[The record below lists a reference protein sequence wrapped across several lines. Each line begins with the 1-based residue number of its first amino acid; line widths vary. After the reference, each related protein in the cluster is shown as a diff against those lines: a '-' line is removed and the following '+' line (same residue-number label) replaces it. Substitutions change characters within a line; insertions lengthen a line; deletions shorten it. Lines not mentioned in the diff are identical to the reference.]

1 MTNGLRRSVKNTMT
15 KWIQTK
21 YEGIRYREHPTRKN
35 GLRPD
40 KYYVIRYR
48 VNGVRKEEALGW
60 ESKGWNLEKVRET
73 FAKLTVAQKTAE
85 GPATLEERRAEVLAA
100 KIEAEVQAHMEEAKR
115 ITLREYWPEYL
126 KAAKLKKKTKSWQ
139 TEDGYFKNWIDELL
153 GHIPMREIGLAQ
165 WDLLMNAMTDAGLS
179 PRTRQYVALTLRQAL
194 DHAFMR
200 KIIPEA
206 PPRAK
211 HIGATL
217 KPDSNRRTRTLTV
230 QELHAIL
237 EALNERDQ
245 AAYRVTL
252 FCALTCARFGE
263 AAGLEWKDVDLVL
276 GSATFRDTKNGTDR
290 IIPLSQTLVDF
301 LRGLKKEK
309 AADAE
314 RKHGLV
320 FPNGDGGIYRQT
332 PQPFRKVVESLGL
345 NEGRDKRDRVV
356 FHSLRH
362 TGATRLG
369 QANTPLRDM
378 MDLAGWKTPSMA
390 LRYQH
395 SGDAGRRRAMAALE
409 GLTQVEPAKVVELF
423 ANDKK

>member
-1 MTNGLRRSVKNTMT
+1 MT

-40 KYYVIRYR
+40 KYYVLRYR

-60 ESKGWNLEKVRET
+60 ESKGWTLDKVRET

-100 KIEAEVQAHMEEAKR
+100 KVEAEVQANREAAKR

-126 KAAKLKKKTKSWQ
+126 KAAKIKKKTKSWQ

-153 GHIPMREIGLAQ
+153 GHIPMREIGLTQ
-165 WDLLMNAMTDAGLS
+165 WDLLMNAMTDAGLT
-179 PRTRQYVALTLRQAL
+179 PRTRQYVALTLRQCL

-211 HIGATL
+211 HVGATL
-217 KPDSNRRTRTLTV
+217 KPDSNRRTRTLTG
-230 QELHAIL
+230 QELQAIL
-237 EALNERDQ
+237 EALAERDQ
-245 AAYRVTL
+245 PAYRVTL

-263 AAGLEWKDVDLVL
+263 AARLEWKDVDLGL
-276 GSATFRDTKNGTDR
+276 GSATFRGTKNGTDR
-290 IIPLSQTLVDF
+290 TIPLSQTLVEF
-301 LRGLKKEK
+301 LRELKQEG
-309 AADAE
+309 DAN
-314 RKHGLV
+314 RDRRNGLV
-320 FPNGDGGIYRQT
+320 FPNGDGTMYRQT

-362 TGATRLG
+362 TGATRLA
-369 QANTPLRDM
+369 QINTPLPDLM
-378 MDLAGWKTPSMA
+378 SLAGWKTASMA
-390 LRYQH
+390 LRYAH
-395 SGDAGRRRAMAALE
+395 SNDASKRRAMSALE
-409 GLTQVEPAKVVELF
+409 SMTQAEPAKVFELF
-423 ANDKK
+423 GGKSS

>member
-1 MTNGLRRSVKNTMT
+1 MT

-60 ESKGWNLEKVRET
+60 ESKGWTLEKVRET

-100 KIEAEVQAHMEEAKR
+100 KVEAEVQASREAAKR

-126 KAAKLKKKTKSWQ
+126 KAAKIKKKAKSWQ

-153 GHIPMREIGLAQ
+153 GHIPMREIGLTQ
-165 WDLLMNAMTDAGLS
+165 WDLLMNAMTDAGLT
-179 PRTRQYVALTLRQAL
+179 PRTRQYVALTLRQCL

-211 HIGATL
+211 HVGATL
-217 KPDSNRRTRTLTV
+217 KPDSNRRTRTLTG
-230 QELHAIL
+230 QELQAIL
-237 EALNERDQ
+237 EALAERDQ
-245 AAYRVTL
+245 PAYRVTL

-263 AAGLEWKDVDLVL
+263 AARLEWKDVDLAL
-276 GSATFRDTKNGTDR
+276 GSATFRGTKNGSDR
-290 IIPLSQTLVDF
+290 TIPLSQTLVEF
-301 LRGLKKEK
+301 LREFKQEG
-309 AADAE
+309 DAN
-314 RKHGLV
+314 RDRRNGLV
-320 FPNGDGGIYRQT
+320 FSNGDGTMYRQT
-332 PQPFRKVVESLGL
+332 PQPFRKAVESLGL

-362 TGATRLG
+362 TGATRLA
-369 QANTPLRDM
+369 QINTPLPDLM
-378 MDLAGWKTPSMA
+378 SLAGWKTASMA
-390 LRYQH
+390 LRYAH
-395 SGDAGRRRAMAALE
+395 SNDASKRRAMSALE
-409 GLTQVEPAKVVELF
+409 SMTQAEPARVVELF
-423 ANDKK
+423 GGKSS

>member
-1 MTNGLRRSVKNTMT
+1 MT

-60 ESKGWNLEKVRET
+60 ESKGWTLDKVRET

-100 KIEAEVQAHMEEAKR
+100 KVEAEVQANREAAKR

-126 KAAKLKKKTKSWQ
+126 KAAKIKKKVKSWQ

-165 WDLLMNAMTDAGLS
+165 WDLLMNAMTDAGLT
-179 PRTRQYVALTLRQAL
+179 PRTRQYVALTLRQCL

-211 HIGATL
+211 HVGATL
-217 KPDSNRRTRTLTV
+217 KPDSNRRTRTLTG
-230 QELHAIL
+230 QELQAIL
-237 EALNERDQ
+237 EALSERDQ
-245 AAYRVTL
+245 PAYRVTL

-263 AAGLEWKDVDLVL
+263 AARLEWKDIDLGL
-276 GSATFRDTKNGTDR
+276 GSATFRGTKNGTDR
-290 IIPLSQTLVDF
+290 TIPLSQTLVEF
-301 LRGLKKEK
+301 LRELKQ
-309 AADAE
+309 E
-314 RKHGLV
+314 RGANRDRQNDLV
-320 FPNGDGGIYRQT
+320 FPNGDGTMYRQT
-332 PQPFRKVVESLGL
+332 PQPFRKVVEVLGL
-345 NEGRDKRDRVV
+345 NEGRDKLDRVV

-362 TGATRLG
+362 TGATRLA
-369 QANTPLRDM
+369 QINTPLPDLM
-378 MDLAGWKTPSMA
+378 SLAGWKTASMA
-390 LRYQH
+390 LRYAH
-395 SGDAGRRRAMAALE
+395 SNDASKRRAMSALE
-409 GLTQVEPAKVVELF
+409 SMTQVEAPKVVELYGG
-423 ANDKK
+423 KSS